1 MDEYTEDMEEWPL
14 SPSGPTRMPP
24 DIQPIRPT
32 GRSGTPSSPLFSGSR
47 PVMGT
52 GAGYNPTEHMQQAL
66 YHSVRSRPL
75 FDALSGQVD
84 DSTDLDGGRQDRP
97 SNIYFMAQ
105 YLYQISISAV
115 PMADHELGVLLP
127 RSGRILFNA
136 RLFSEVPRGREL
148 ATRDVWWRVIDASPA
163 VRFLLGWC
171 VSLYRT
177 AHFQGVSHEHLPGW
191 SRVLY
196 FSPAIPDT
204 ARKCVPLWSDVICDV
219 TELFAPQARIRRQL
233 KALMPI
239 LHPPTEMAAHVLGI
253 RRTQSE
259 QYKEDQ
265 IRYLADQNNCPSPL
279 IQRSLD
285 GNPPITSLAEYVA
298 FTEAIVYDSP
308 RLQMQRTIAMRNHA
322 QLHQGAASSPL
333 PEGDPRTGLSIM
345 ADPRLRVSFWQLH
358 L

>member
-1 MDEYTEDMEEWPL
+1 MNEFTEDMEEWPL

-24 DIQPIRPT
+24 DIQPIRPA
-32 GRSGTPSSPLFSGSR
+32 GHPGTPSSPLFSNSR
-47 PVMGT
+47 PAMGAGT
-52 GAGYNPTEHMQQAL
+52 GSIPTEHMQQAL
-66 YHSVRSRPL
+66 YQSVRSRPL
-75 FDALSGQVD
+75 FDGQGGQAD
-84 DSTDLDGGRQDRP
+84 DSGDLDGGKQERP
-97 SNIYFMAQ
+97 SNVYFMAQ

-177 AHFQGVSHEHLPGW
+177 AHFQGVSHEQLPGW
-191 SRVLY
+191 SRMLY
-196 FSPAIPDT
+196 FSPTIPDS
-204 ARKCVPLWSDVICDV
+204 ARKAVPLWADVICDV

-233 KALMPI
+233 QAMMPI
-239 LHPPTEMAAHVLGI
+239 LHPPVETDSAALGT
-253 RRTQSE
+253 RRSQSE
-259 QYKEDQ
+259 RHNEDQ
-265 IRYLADQNNCPSPL
+265 ICYLADQNNCPAPL
-279 IQRSLD
+279 IRRSLD

-298 FTEAIVYDSP
+298 FTEAMMYDSP
-308 RLQMQRTIAMRNHA
+308 RLQMQRTIAMRNYA
-322 QLHQGAASSPL
+322 QLHRESPGSHA
-333 PEGDPRTGLSIM
+333 PTGDPRSGLSTM
-345 ADPRLRVSFWQLH
+345 ADPRRRLSFWQLH